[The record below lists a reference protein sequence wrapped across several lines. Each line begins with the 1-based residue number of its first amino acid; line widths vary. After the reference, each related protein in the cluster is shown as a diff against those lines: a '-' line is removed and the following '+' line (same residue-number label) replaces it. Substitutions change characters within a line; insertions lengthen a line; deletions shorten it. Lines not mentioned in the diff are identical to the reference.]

1 MRVIQ
6 LIICALSFLTH
17 SQVIDYKEFIF
28 ILVVYLSIVKNTNE
42 QAIALISNILYKY
55 TCQSVLMPEGIM
67 SSSTSPF
74 LEMVRGEI
82 RLRGY
87 SLRTEKS
94 YLFWIKQFILFH
106 QKRHPATMGNDE
118 VKQFLTWLAVRRHV
132 AVNTQ
137 KVALNALVFLYH
149 KVLKQELGELGFSL
163 ATKQR
168 HLPSVLTPTEVAMI
182 FQHLHDRDRLIVEL
196 LYASGLRITEAL
208 RLRVQDIDFDH
219 FSICVRDAK
228 GNKDRQTLLS
238 ESAIPQLKIEIE
250 KALAIQKRDN
260 ESKLGPSLPHQLGVK
275 YANAFKSPAWMFIFP
290 SSTICSH
297 PITGINCRHHLH
309 DSVVRKSLKRAVAL
323 AGITHKRVSCHTF
336 RHSFATHLLQAGC
349 DIRNLQELLGHND
362 VKTTQIYTHVIG
374 RHFVN
379 IRSPADAL
387 KFIHRQRI

>member
-28 ILVVYLSIVKNTNE
+28 ILVVYLSIAKNTNE

-196 LYASGLRITEAL
+196 LYQTVHNMISFTGLNAKSMCLEILLNYLERFRHLIGVLGLRCVNPEEVLERGGLASKTMRRMMKYFYPVEFFRQDGIGYCPGCLHDKQYLRKIWMFRPYSICHIHGSPIRTTCTSCNEEMKIFRGILCECSHCKSDIREAL
-208 RLRVQDIDFDH
+208 PVRTNTQGSWVYNFIHQGNDAGSEEFTTL
-219 FSICVRDAK
+219 FSWAK
-228 GNKDRQTLLS
+228 Q
-238 ESAIPQLKIEIE
+238 
-250 KALAIQKRDN
+250 
-260 ESKLGPSLPHQLGVK
+260 
-275 YANAFKSPAWMFIFP
+275 
-290 SSTICSH
+290 
-297 PITGINCRHHLH
+297 
-309 DSVVRKSLKRAVAL
+309 
-323 AGITHKRVSCHTF
+323 
-336 RHSFATHLLQAGC
+336 
-349 DIRNLQELLGHND
+349 IRGENQD
-362 VKTTQIYTHVIG
+362 VKTD
-374 RHFVN
+374 
-379 IRSPADAL
+379 SDAASL
-387 KFIHRQRI
+387 V

>member
-1 MRVIQ
+1 
-6 LIICALSFLTH
+6 
-17 SQVIDYKEFIF
+17 
-28 ILVVYLSIVKNTNE
+28 
-42 QAIALISNILYKY
+42 
-55 TCQSVLMPEGIM
+55 M

-74 LEMVRGEI
+74 MEMLRGEI

-94 YLFWIKQFILFH
+94 YLFWVKQFILFH
-106 QKRHPATMGNDE
+106 QKRHPDAMGGIE
-118 VKQFLTWLAVRRHV
+118 VKQFLTWLAVKRHV

-137 KVALNALVFLYH
+137 KVALNALVFLYQ
-149 KVLKQELGELGFSL
+149 KVLKRDLGELGFSL

-168 HLPSVLTPTEVAMI
+168 QLPSVLTPTEVAMI
-182 FQHLHDRDRLIVEL
+182 FQHLQDRDRLIIEL

-219 FSICVRDAK
+219 YSITVRDAK

-238 ESAIPQLKIEIE
+238 ESAVPQLKIEIE
-250 KALAIQKRDN
+250 KALAIQKQDN
-260 ESKLGPSLPHQLGVK
+260 ASKLGPSLPHQLGIK
-275 YANAFKSPAWMFIFP
+275 YPNAYKSPAWMFVFP
-290 SSTICSH
+290 SSTICPH
-297 PITGINCRHHLH
+297 PVTGVNCRHHLH
-309 DSVVRKSLKRAVAL
+309 DSVIRKALKKAVAI

-387 KFIHRQRI
+387 KFHP

>member
-1 MRVIQ
+1 
-6 LIICALSFLTH
+6 
-17 SQVIDYKEFIF
+17 
-28 ILVVYLSIVKNTNE
+28 
-42 QAIALISNILYKY
+42 
-55 TCQSVLMPEGIM
+55 
-67 SSSTSPF
+67 
-74 LEMVRGEI
+74 
-82 RLRGY
+82 
-87 SLRTEKS
+87 
-94 YLFWIKQFILFH
+94 
-106 QKRHPATMGNDE
+106 MGNGE
-118 VKQFLTWLAVRRHV
+118 VKQFLTWLAVKRHV

-208 RLRVQDIDFDH
+208 HLRVQDIDFDH
-219 FSICVRDAK
+219 FSICVRGAK

-260 ESKLGPSLPHQLGVK
+260 ESKLGPSLPHQLSVK

-297 PITGINCRHHLH
+297 PITGVTCRHHLH
-309 DSVVRKSLKRAVAL
+309 DSVVRKSLKKLWRWLV
-323 AGITHKRVSCHTF
+323 
-336 RHSFATHLLQAGC
+336 LLT
-349 DIRNLQELLGHND
+349 NE
-362 VKTTQIYTHVIG
+362 
-374 RHFVN
+374 
-379 IRSPADAL
+379 
-387 KFIHRQRI
+387 